1 MITKQIHTMV
11 NILFPTDFSKAAENA
26 FLYAIH
32 LTKAL
37 DANLILAHVYEL
49 PELGRA
55 LHQTSKEVYELMEME
70 SLGNFKKSVQKLR
83 ELANEKGF
91 DDIDFKHIMA
101 EGQIVPGIATL
112 AEKENIDYIV
122 MGTTGA
128 SGLKEVFLG
137 SVAAGVIDTAPCRVL
152 SIPEDTD
159 PSDAI
164 DKVAYLTNYKDEE
177 VVSFDQVANFAKKFN
192 ADVYCLHYDKHV
204 SDVSEKDMDEWK
216 GKLHTEGLNVSYHV
230 ISGDDFEDSL
240 IEFYQENKIDIIGIQ
255 PRKRNLFSA
264 IFKKSNTK
272 SIAQHLKIPLLS
284 LSAK

>member
-1 MITKQIHTMV
+1 MI

-26 FLYAIH
+26 FLYALH

-37 DANLILAHVYEL
+37 DAKLTLAHVYEL

-70 SLGNFKKSVQKLR
+70 SLENFNKSVKKLR

-91 DDIDFKHIMA
+91 GDVDFKHIMA
-101 EGQIVPGIATL
+101 EGQIVTKVSSL
-112 AEKENIDYIV
+112 AEKEDIDYIV

-137 SVAAGVIDTAPCRVL
+137 SIAAGVIDTAPCRVL

-159 PSDAI
+159 PADVI

-192 ADVYCLHYDKHV
+192 AEVHCVHYDKHV
-204 SDVSEKDMDEWK
+204 TDVSDEAMNEWK
-216 GKLHTEGLNVSYHV
+216 NKLHTEGLNVSYHV
-230 ISGDDFEDSL
+230 ITGEDFEHAL
-240 IEFYQENKIDIIGIQ
+240 VEFYEKNKIDIIGIQ

-284 LSAK
+284 LPAK